1 MSRHRRKPGKTN
13 GLKRQKIALKLALRF
28 TNGNTMQYYTIVLTF
43 IRPSHETASGDG
55 SLEIRAPS

>member
-13 GLKRQKIALKLALRF
+13 GLKRQKIRL
-28 TNGNTMQYYTIVLTF
+28 TNGHTMQYYTIVLTF